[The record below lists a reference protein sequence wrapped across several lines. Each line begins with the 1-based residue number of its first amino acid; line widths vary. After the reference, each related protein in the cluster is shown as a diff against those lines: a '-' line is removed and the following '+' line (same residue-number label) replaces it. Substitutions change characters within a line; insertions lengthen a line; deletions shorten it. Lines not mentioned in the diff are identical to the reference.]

1 LFLHKPIGF
10 TYTSVSDQELMMEL
24 RHLRY
29 FLAVARYQSFSRA
42 AEELHLAQPSLS
54 QQIQHLEQELG
65 VVLFDRS
72 MRRIELTQAGLE
84 LFQRA
89 TRLLED
95 MNDMCDIVRE
105 VGGARRGKVILGVN
119 PSSAGLLVPHI
130 ARAMYERMP
139 GVSLIIR
146 EKDSSSLIDMA
157 VERKIDLGLG
167 RVPLLKDNPKV
178 SLVET
183 QLLYQERAH
192 LVVSV
197 NHPLA
202 QHTGEVRMAQL
213 RAEPFLLRGHSTF
226 YQQVLH
232 ACTTAGFMPNV
243 VCEGAEIATLLRL
256 VAAGIGITIIPEYG
270 LKLMPHL
277 QAHLVSLPI
286 HSEES
291 LTTNIS
297 LIWQKERYHSSLMR
311 SMIALISEVIRPIDV

>member
-1 LFLHKPIGF
+1 M
-10 TYTSVSDQELMMEL
+10 DL

-29 FLAVARYQSFSRA
+29 FIAVAQHQNFSRA

-54 QQIQHLEQELG
+54 QQIQQLEHELD

-72 MRRIELTQAGLE
+72 RRQIELTQAGHE
-84 LFQRA
+84 FFQRA
-89 TRLLED
+89 RRLLED
-95 MNDMCDIVRE
+95 VDDMCEEVRE
-105 VGGARRGKVILGVN
+105 VAGARKGKVVLGVN
-119 PSSAGLLVPHI
+119 PSSAGLLVPQI
-130 ARAMYERMP
+130 VRSMYARMP

-146 EKDSSSLIDMA
+146 EKDSSSLIDMV

-178 SLVET
+178 ALVET
-183 QLLYQERAH
+183 QLLYQEQAH

-202 QHTGEVRMAQL
+202 CHKGEVRMAQL
-213 RAEPFLLRGHSTF
+213 RDESFLLRGHSTF

-232 ACTTAGFMPNV
+232 ACAVAGYIPQV
-243 VCEGAEIATLLRL
+243 VCEGAEIATMLRL
-256 VAAGIGITIIPEYG
+256 VAAGIGITIVPEYG

-277 QAHLVSLPI
+277 QAQLVSLPL

-297 LIWQKERYHSSLMR
+297 LLWPKGRYRS
-311 SMIALISEVIRPIDV
+311 SMIRLMTALINEEVQSLVHSL